1 MNRRTG
7 PPPEPA
13 LERFHRGRGR
23 LRSARREVGF
33 TLVEIVVAFVLLA
46 LVLSTGFEIFSAG
59 LKRAGDLEDQSR
71 AIVIAQAKLAAAG
84 LDAPLAEGVTQG
96 EDGHFHWTLAVSP
109 SNEAMPPPEQP
120 QPGPGTFMLYRVD
133 VRVAWAGADQRS
145 RGYSLAGLAIGQ
157 RQ

>member
-1 MNRRTG
+1 MS
-7 PPPEPA
+7 
-13 LERFHRGRGR
+13 
-23 LRSARREVGF
+23 LRAQRGF

-96 EDGHFHWTLAVSP
+96 ESEDGHFHWTLAVSP
-109 SNEAMPPPEQP
+109 SNEGMPPPEQP

-133 VRVAWAGADQRS
+133 VRVAWAGADQRN
-145 RGYSLAGLAIGQ
+145 RAYSLAGLAIGQ
-157 RQ
+157 RP

>member
-1 MNRRTG
+1 MSMRAQG
-7 PPPEPA
+7 
-13 LERFHRGRGR
+13 
-23 LRSARREVGF
+23 GF
-33 TLVEIVVAFVLLA
+33 TLIEIIVAFVLLA

-96 EDGHFHWTLAVSP
+96 ESEDGHFHWTLAVSP
-109 SNEAMPPPEQP
+109 SNEGMPPPEQP

-133 VRVAWAGADQRS
+133 VRVAWAGADQRE